1 MSDPRRYSISILENF
16 SDIPLQEIALIIT
29 KKIEKEISAD
39 DFTLEDVEDLELGT
53 NFLTTEEPYTWQ
65 NVVKDLS
72 PAFTDFPDT
81 CFCLSISEGECGG
94 QYRVLFF
101 NGKAVTQYPEIR
113 YEEFRPN
120 DFEYQTS
127 DKVSLESDY
136 AKLAAILKGVAEKKR
151 SVEGSINEARQLLD
165 LPPVPR
171 RESLGESMFGY
182 PSDVE
187 KNTTMIDPSKSHNNI
202 EAANLASAN
211 DSETQSAVK
220 KLLSDDGWESHPYGF
235 DPKLRRNRNF
245 ADYIPEGQYFD

>member
-1 MSDPRRYSISILENF
+1 MPDDFVLQNCKKLILGVEFLHTPKEPFSWDGMISDL
-16 SDIPLQEIALIIT
+16 EIA
-29 KKIEKEISAD
+29 
-39 DFTLEDVEDLELGT
+39 FR
-53 NFLTTEEPYTWQ
+53 
-65 NVVKDLS
+65 
-72 PAFTDFPDT
+72 DFPDT
-81 CFCLSISEGECGG
+81 CFCLSVRDGEDGG

-101 NGKAVTQYPEIR
+101 NGKYIKQYPEIR

>member
-120 DFEYQTS
+120 DFEYE
-127 DKVSLESDY
+127 VSNKIPLGVDPVEIDFIKKSLLE
-136 AKLAAILKGVAEKKR
+136 
-151 SVEGSINEARQLLD
+151 N
-165 LPPVPR
+165 
-171 RESLGESMFGY
+171 
-182 PSDVE
+182 
-187 KNTTMIDPSKSHNNI
+187 
-202 EAANLASAN
+202 
-211 DSETQSAVK
+211 
-220 KLLSDDGWESHPYGF
+220 
-235 DPKLRRNRNF
+235 
-245 ADYIPEGQYFD
+245 

>member
-1 MSDPRRYSISILENF
+1 MADPRRYSISILENY
-16 SDIPLQEIALIIT
+16 SDSPLQEIALIIT

-120 DFEYQTS
+120 DFEYE
-127 DKVSLESDY
+127 VSNKIPLGVDPVEIDFIKKSLLE
-136 AKLAAILKGVAEKKR
+136 
-151 SVEGSINEARQLLD
+151 N
-165 LPPVPR
+165 
-171 RESLGESMFGY
+171 
-182 PSDVE
+182 
-187 KNTTMIDPSKSHNNI
+187 
-202 EAANLASAN
+202 
-211 DSETQSAVK
+211 
-220 KLLSDDGWESHPYGF
+220 
-235 DPKLRRNRNF
+235 
-245 ADYIPEGQYFD
+245 